1 MTQVKGVIFDIDGTL
16 ILNNQPLPRAT
27 DTVNS
32 LRNMGVEMRFV
43 TNTTGRTPEQL
54 GKALREFGFEV
65 KDSEILTSVGACVHF
80 LNQNYVGKAG
90 YLAIPEEIMGQF
102 SGITPT
108 TENPEFVVMGDL
120 DEEFNY
126 DLLNRV
132 FNYMRNG
139 AQLIT
144 FHRNRFFFREGK
156 TWLDSGAFT
165 LALEQACDQEAIVTG
180 KPAPQMF
187 LGALQSMGLT
197 EQQVIVIGDDVTS
210 DIWGAKQAGLR
221 GFLVTTGKFK
231 PEQMQTHG
239 LSNECLIHS
248 ISDVITMCASED

>member
-16 ILNNQPLPRAT
+16 TFNNQPLPGAT
-27 DTVNS
+27 DTVS
-32 LRNMGVEMRFV
+32 HLRSMGIKMRFV
-43 TNTTGRTPEQL
+43 TNTTGRMPEQL
-54 GKALREFGFEV
+54 GVALRALGFEI
-65 KDSEILTSVGACVHF
+65 KDSEILTSVGACVHS
-80 LNQNYVGKAG
+80 LNQHYPGKAG
-90 YLAIPEEIMGQF
+90 YLAIPEAIMGQF
-102 SGITPT
+102 SNIAQT

-165 LALEQACDQEAIVTG
+165 LALEQACEQKAIVTG

-187 LGALQSMGLT
+187 LVALQSMGLT
-197 EQQVIVIGDDVTS
+197 EQEVIVVGDDVTS
-210 DIWGAKQAGLR
+210 DILGATESGLK
-221 GFLVTTGKFK
+221 GFLVTTGKFT
-231 PEQMQTHG
+231 PEQIQANG
-239 LSNECLIHS
+239 LSSECLIRN
-248 ISDVITMCASED
+248 ISNVIALCK